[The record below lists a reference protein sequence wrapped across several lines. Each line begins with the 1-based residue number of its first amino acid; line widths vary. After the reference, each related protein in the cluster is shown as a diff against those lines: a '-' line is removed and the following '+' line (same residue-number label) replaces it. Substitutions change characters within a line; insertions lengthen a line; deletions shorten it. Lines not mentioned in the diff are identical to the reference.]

1 MISLHSSPL
10 GEIGTRDTGGMSIY
24 IRRLAGALAGHG
36 HGIDIFTRRQHPM
49 QESVVGLTERVRV
62 IHLDAGGCEPLPPPA
77 LSAHLRE
84 FTAGLN
90 RMRSTESVAY
100 DLVHSHYWLSGQVGR
115 CVARG
120 WRVPHVIV
128 FHTLGKLKNRVFE
141 APVEPETRLRAER
154 DLCADSHRI
163 IATTEAEKS
172 ALVELYG
179 APGERVAVIPC
190 GVDLTGFQP
199 VNRGEAR
206 HLLGVHQD
214 DPLVLYV
221 GRFDPVKGLDD
232 LLTAMALIRADRPV
246 RLMVVGGDGDAA
258 AEARSIRELSARL
271 GVSDRVTFAGR
282 VSHEDLPVYYSASDV
297 LAVPSHYESFG
308 LVALEALACGTPIV
322 ATPVGAMNALLADGR
337 GGLLVAPRDPAGL
350 AEGIRQVLEDRVTGG
365 YTSGG
370 ARSLAMPFGWDV
382 VAAQVETEYARLL
395 SNGVSGARTAADGP
409 AALRRR
415 PDPFARRGAMGTPRT
430 DLADGDRRP
439 RRAPFHTEAFKEA
452 HDYGTAGGCLGG
464 GGSSR

>member
-24 IRRLAGALAGHG
+24 IRRLAGALACHG
-36 HGIDIFTRRQHPM
+36 HRIDVFTRRQHPG
-49 QESVVGLTERVRV
+49 QEPVVGLADGVRV
-62 IHLDAGGCEPLPPPA
+62 IHLDAGGWEPLPPPA

-90 RMRSTESVAY
+90 RMRSTEGVAY
-100 DLVHSHYWLSGQVGR
+100 DLVHSHYWLSGLVGR
-115 CVARG
+115 SVARA

-128 FHTLGKLKNRVFE
+128 FHTLGKLKNRVFGV
-141 APVEPETRLRAER
+141 PVEPESRLRAER
-154 DLCADSHRI
+154 DLCADAKRI

-199 VNRGEAR
+199 VNRGDAR
-206 HLLGVHQD
+206 HLLGVPRD

-221 GRFDPVKGLDD
+221 GRFDPVKGLED
-232 LLTAMALIRADRPV
+232 LLTAMALVRGDRPV
-246 RLMVVGGDGDAA
+246 KLMVVGGDGDAA

-271 GVSDRVTFAGR
+271 GVRDRVTFAGR
-282 VSHEDLPVYYSASDV
+282 VSHEELPVYYSASDV

-322 ATPVGAMNALLADGR
+322 ATPVGAMSALLADGR

-350 AEGIRQVLEDRVTGG
+350 AEGIRQVLESRKTGG
-365 YTSGG
+365 VTSGG
-370 ARSLAMPFGWDV
+370 ARSLAVPFGWDV
-382 VAAQVETEYARLL
+382 VAAQVESEYARLL
-395 SNGVSGARTAADGP
+395 SNGVSGVHPAADGP
-409 AALRRR
+409 AALQRR
-415 PDPFARRGAMGTPRT
+415 PDPLARRGAMGSPRKAM
-430 DLADGDRRP
+430 ADEDRRP
-439 RRAPFHTEAFKEA
+439 GWAPFQTEVIKEA
-452 HDYGTAGGCLGG
+452 HDYGATGGCLGG